1 MFLRHKRIGKYTYV
15 YLVESVYEDGRTRQH
30 IIRNLG
36 RREDVEAGGDLER
49 LAASAARLSRKAL
62 VLSAEARGAAPVL
75 GCRRIGPGLVFERLW
90 RETGCQAVI
99 EQQGGGRKFGFAVE
113 RAVFLTVLHRLMVSG
128 SDRAADKWREDYA
141 VEGADGL
148 RLHQLYRTMAWL
160 GEPLAD
166 EDDTA
171 TSPRCVKHV
180 IEEALFARRRDLF
193 STLDV
198 VFMDTTSLYFE
209 GAGGETLGRRG
220 YSKDHR
226 PDLNQMVVSVVLDGD
241 GRPICSETW
250 PGNTADI
257 TTLMPIVDRLRE
269 RFGIRRVCVVA
280 DRGMISAEVIAALEE
295 RGLEYILG
303 ARERTDKLVREIVL
317 ADDAPFVPLALEK
330 RGKTTEYGA
339 KAVEIGKLRYI
350 VCVNHNQAAKDAAD
364 RAAILE
370 SLVRQLKRGDKAL
383 VGNAGYRRYLRTL
396 GTNRFAI
403 DRDKVE
409 ADAKFDGIFV
419 LRTNTALDP
428 IQAMLRYKQLWTVE
442 QVFRTTKDILGTR
455 PIYHKRD
462 ETIRGHVFCS
472 FLALVL
478 KKDLTDRLAA
488 DGAKLEWADVLAD
501 LDRVQ
506 EVELAHEG
514 KRVVM
519 RTPLTGTAGKVFQA
533 TRVALPPVYREIE
546 PVQQT

>member
-15 YLVESVYEDGRTRQH
+15 YLVESVYQDGRTRQH

-75 GCRRIGPGLVFERLW
+75 GCRRVGPGLVFERLW
-90 RETGCQAVI
+90 TETGCRAVI
-99 EQQGGGRKFGFAVE
+99 EELARDRKFGFAIE
-113 RAVFLTVLHRLMVSG
+113 RAVFLTVVHRLMVSG
-128 SDRAADKWREDYA
+128 SDRAADKWRQDYA
-141 VEGADGL
+141 IEGADDL

-160 GEPLAD
+160 GEPLAA
-166 EDDTA
+166 DDGTA
-171 TSPRCVKHV
+171 SPPRCVKHL
-180 IEEALFARRRDLF
+180 IEEALFAHRRDLF

-198 VFMDTTSLYFE
+198 VFMDTTSLFFE

-226 PDLNQMVVSVVLDGD
+226 PDLNQMVLSVVLDGE

-257 TTLMPIVDRLRE
+257 TTLMAIVDRLKE
-269 RFGIRRVCVVA
+269 RFAIRRVCVVA
-280 DRGMISAEVIAALEE
+280 DRGMISAATIAALEE
-295 RGLEYILG
+295 RKLEYILG
-303 ARERTDKLVREIVL
+303 VRERTDKLVREVVL
-317 ADDAPFVPLALEK
+317 ADEAPFVPLAVDK
-330 RGKTTEYGA
+330 RGKTTELGA
-339 KAVEIGKLRYI
+339 KEVKIGSARYI
-350 VCVNHNQAAKDAAD
+350 VCVNHGQAAKDAAD

-370 SLVRQLKRGDKAL
+370 SLARQLKRGDKAL
-383 VGNAGYRRYLRTL
+383 VGNTGYRRYLRTL
-396 GTNRFAI
+396 GEDRFAI
-403 DRDKVE
+403 DRDKVA
-409 ADAKFDGIFV
+409 ADEKFDGVFV
-419 LRTNTALDP
+419 LRTNTALGP
-428 IQAMLRYKQLWTVE
+428 IAAMLRYKQLWTVE
-442 QVFRTTKDILGTR
+442 QVFRTTKDMLGTR

-478 KKDLTDRLAA
+478 KKALTDRLAA
-488 DGAKLEWADVLAD
+488 RGAKLEWAAVLAD

-514 KRVVM
+514 KRVFM

-533 TRVALPPVYREIE
+533 TRVALPPVYRDIE
-546 PVQQT
+546 PAAQT

>member
-75 GCRRIGPGLVFERLW
+75 GRRRIGPGLVFERLW

-99 EQQGGGRKFGFAVE
+99 EQQGEGRKFGFAVE

-128 SDRAADKWREDYA
+128 SDRAADKWRADYA
-141 VEGADGL
+141 VEGTDGL
-148 RLHQLYRTMAWL
+148 RLHQLYRAMAWL
-160 GEPLAD
+160 GEPLAG

-209 GAGGETLGRRG
+209 GAGGDTLGRRG

-226 PDLNQMVVSVVLDGD
+226 PDLNQMVVSVVLDGE

-280 DRGMISAEVIAALEE
+280 DRGMISAEVIAALEG

-303 ARERTDKLVREIVL
+303 ARERTDKLVREVVL

-339 KAVEIGKLRYI
+339 KCRATIKVRALR
-350 VCVNHNQAAKDAAD
+350 Q
-364 RAAILE
+364 
-370 SLVRQLKRGDKAL
+370 SG
-383 VGNAGYRRYLRTL
+383 
-396 GTNRFAI
+396 
-403 DRDKVE
+403 
-409 ADAKFDGIFV
+409 
-419 LRTNTALDP
+419 
-428 IQAMLRYKQLWTVE
+428 
-442 QVFRTTKDILGTR
+442 
-455 PIYHKRD
+455 
-462 ETIRGHVFCS
+462 
-472 FLALVL
+472 
-478 KKDLTDRLAA
+478 
-488 DGAKLEWADVLAD
+488 
-501 LDRVQ
+501 
-506 EVELAHEG
+506 
-514 KRVVM
+514 
-519 RTPLTGTAGKVFQA
+519 
-533 TRVALPPVYREIE
+533 
-546 PVQQT
+546 